1 MPPKLTGPDDTFTSD
16 PDNPKV
22 VINNTVTLTCPVSRE
37 TDPQPVLTWYKD
49 NVPMQEHDLG
59 SRVFVTDS
67 GFSLTITEAQ
77 LGDEA
82 RYRCIAS
89 NVAGEVHKDFNLE
102 VQGWQFNL
110 LCACAPCALLSL
122 FVFKASLTLSSS
134 AVHAKYTPGNQLLE
148 GLTSV

>member
-1 MPPKLTGPDDTFTSD
+1 
-16 PDNPKV
+16 
-22 VINNTVTLTCPVSRE
+22 
-37 TDPQPVLTWYKD
+37 
-49 NVPMQEHDLG
+49 MQERDLG

-110 LCACAPCALLSL
+110 LCACALLSIL
-122 FVFKASLTLSSS
+122 KKKKKKKK
-134 AVHAKYTPGNQLLE
+134 HP
-148 GLTSV
+148 

>member
-1 MPPKLTGPDDTFTSD
+1 MPPKLTGPDDSFTSD

-49 NVPMQEHDLG
+49 NVPMQERDFG

-110 LCACAPCALLSL
+110 LCACAPCALLSIQKKEKKKSIL
-122 FVFKASLTLSSS
+122 DPFIASS
-134 AVHAKYTPGNQLLE
+134 ACEVSTCKPAT
-148 GLTSV
+148 